1 MICPTRTGSQIHVLT
16 TNLME
21 FTLEFSD
28 GTLFGELAWAVCV
41 ILFGSSLNLLARWL
55 GLPADLIDGSPRFM
69 W

>member
-1 MICPTRTGSQIHVLT
+1 
-16 TNLME
+16 ME
-21 FTLEFSD
+21 FSLSD
-28 GTLFGELAWAVCV
+28 GTLLGELAWAVSV